1 MAYHY
6 FDFRDIKKQDRYG
19 LLSSLISQ
27 LSAESDSCCNILS

>member
-1 MAYHY
+1 MAHHY

-27 LSAESDSCCNILS
+27 LSA